1 MANLGRTISGFG
13 TLQSF
18 TAKVVYA
25 ASDRYGAT
33 QSNVTFQAGYEY
45 TGKNF
50 YKGSN
55 KPPKLRILAI
65 IQPLVDGIPNSSN
78 DTYVAFQIYDYTL
91 SVWRGP
97 WCRKQNIND
106 PSTYVDYFLTTI
118 DSFGRKYGNQYTGSG
133 SSTATFSQP
142 LVFFSSTAGVP
153 LRGVGIVPVSKGHN
167 PSIFTMGGN
176 NNKMYHFH
184 GFLTIDTYSN
194 GMWVFY
200 SISANGSAIGFN
212 HLLDTA
218 PYNSGTYPNV
228 LPYTSKL
235 TSEWRITPV
244 CNMQDVLGYTPRIR
258 INSTGLGPVKYYQG
272 TDPGTAFPANNVSP
286 TEVWCTY
293 DPGNAST
300 FFLTIP
306 WAPGGTEAESAQGVV
321 GSGAD
326 QYAPA
331 GWYGTSAE
339 NSYAYWDGIGNWSGY
354 ATYGGGTTLNEYTIS
369 GPYSDPMSACMDG
382 PGGKRITV
390 FSERFDGD
398 RAILYSDS
406 AGTMEYNAFPGQ
418 WYYSFENG
426 FVFMYSAGQ
435 GVQMATPC

>member
-65 IQPLVDGIPNSSN
+65 IQPLVDGVPNSSN

-118 DSFGRKYGNQYTGSG
+118 DSFGRKYGNQYTGTG
-133 SSTATFSQP
+133 SSTTTFSQP
-142 LVFFSSTAGVP
+142 LVFFSGTAGVP
-153 LRGVGIVPVSKGHN
+153 LRGVGVVPVSKGHN

-184 GFLTIDTYSN
+184 GFLTIDTYST

-200 SISANGSAIGFN
+200 SISANGSGIGFN

-258 INSTGLGPVKYYQG
+258 INNTGIGPIKYYQG
-272 TDPGTAFPANNVSP
+272 PDPGSAFPADNVFP

-293 DPGNAST
+293 DPGSPAN
-300 FFLTIP
+300 FFLTP
-306 WAPGGTEAESAQGVV
+306 LWAPGGTEAESAQGVV

-339 NSYAYWDGIGNWSGY
+339 NSYAYWDGFGNWSGY

-369 GPYSDPMSACMDG
+369 GPYSDPMSACMEG

-390 FSERFDGD
+390 YSERFDGD
-398 RAILYSDS
+398 RSILYSDS